1 MQEREL
7 MNWFITVVI
16 PIIISLGSFY
26 ISSKNR
32 AADLEHRLTELEV
45 SDKHNE
51 KLMDSHTLRLDKYEE
66 EQKIIR
72 ALVERMDYMNESLKS
87 VKTDMDEI
95 KVLVRSYTESRGN
108 NK

>member
-1 MQEREL
+1 
-7 MNWFITVVI
+7 
-16 PIIISLGSFY
+16 
-26 ISSKNR
+26 
-32 AADLEHRLTELEV
+32 
-45 SDKHNE
+45 
-51 KLMDSHTLRLDKYEE
+51 MDSHTLRLDKYEE